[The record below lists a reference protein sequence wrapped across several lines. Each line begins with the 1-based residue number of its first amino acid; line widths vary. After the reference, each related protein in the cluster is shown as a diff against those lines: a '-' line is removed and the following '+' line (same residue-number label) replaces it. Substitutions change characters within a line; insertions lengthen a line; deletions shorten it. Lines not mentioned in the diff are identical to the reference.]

1 MARTKATAAKETA
14 VKDEVVKETAPKKTT
29 AKKAAAKT
37 AEAVEAK
44 PEEVKAEEVKEE
56 APKKAPAKKA
66 AVKKAA
72 EPETTVTIQF
82 QGKDIGAA
90 EVVEKAKAAFA
101 QMNPDS
107 EIKTVDVYVKPD
119 EGVAYYAVNGEGSAD
134 YKIEL

>member
-1 MARTKATAAKETA
+1 MVLSPLSIMLLRMEGMGSGGEGL
-14 VKDEVVKETAPKKTT
+14 D
-29 AKKAAAKT
+29 
-37 AEAVEAK
+37 VE
-44 PEEVKAEEVKEE
+44 
-56 APKKAPAKKA
+56 
-66 AVKKAA
+66 
-72 EPETTVTIQF
+72 
-82 QGKDIGAA
+82 GGDGDGGAA